1 MSIRAVV
8 RTDYDQEPGA
18 IQPRLTLHEVEKFF
32 VGLGGFQLVQ
42 HELDGLCFIHRVQ
55 QFS

>member
-1 MSIRAVV
+1 MGIRAAVGA
-8 RTDYDQEPGA
+8 DYDQESGA
-18 IQPRLTLHEVEKFF
+18 IQPRSTLHKVEKFF